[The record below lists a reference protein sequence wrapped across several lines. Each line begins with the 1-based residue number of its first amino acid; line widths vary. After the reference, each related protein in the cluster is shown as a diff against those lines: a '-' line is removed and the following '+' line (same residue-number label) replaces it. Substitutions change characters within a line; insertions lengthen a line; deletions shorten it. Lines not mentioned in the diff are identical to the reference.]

1 MPLARRP
8 AVTVVVFQWA
18 LRHAHPAALATWSA
32 PVAASHGGGGCGLID
47 EHEAVWVEVELAL
60 KPRLARGSHIR
71 PVLLGRVARAFFRE
85 MAWRLKKRER
95 LL

>member
-1 MPLARRP
+1 MPLARRT

-18 LRHAHPAALATWSA
+18 LRHAHPAALATRSA
-32 PVAASHGGGGCGLID
+32 PVTASHGGGGRGLVD
-47 EHEAVWVEVELAL
+47 EHQTVRIKVELAL